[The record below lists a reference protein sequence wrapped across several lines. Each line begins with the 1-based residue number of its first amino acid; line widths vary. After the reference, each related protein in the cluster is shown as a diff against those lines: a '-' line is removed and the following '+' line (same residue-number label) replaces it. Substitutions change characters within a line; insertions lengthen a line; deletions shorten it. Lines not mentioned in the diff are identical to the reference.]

1 MSGEKK
7 KVRSRKRK
15 PSKLLHWLNTEGRRY
30 CAVALCASL
39 IAGNLGQF
47 ASIADD
53 GSDRDFEFE
62 MSRLAI
68 YEALQ
73 EAVADGNTV
82 DKEFKFQGIES
93 EAYDS
98 LMETDG
104 ILYELFPEIKGGDK
118 HVDLRVFTRLTGDI
132 NLDGTYQI
140 EGDEEVIFMLNND
153 LDTEKT
159 AVIIVDDKATEPIT
173 LTPKSAIVVSDE
185 DDPYISASE
194 FTQENEEVTLEPA
207 GNEEESE
214 VTTDDTEVS
223 VVEDETENESEDETE
238 EVVIEDE
245 SEDTSNIEEI
255 ESEDAEEIEEVEV
268 EIEAAASISSH
279 KVYRV
284 ASAATP
290 SDAEVEIE
298 VEDTATP
305 SDATPSDA
313 DATELDGQLY
323 EAVLMEG
330 IASKAFVTTF
340 DDMDISNLLVLQ
352 ASPSNAGKMHTAE
365 IDGIIVKAW
374 VNNGVLPEDA
384 ELVVTKLDEENNAEQ
399 YQSAVEALEQAGTQY
414 GGMMAL
420 DITFQNEAGEE
431 IEPDGNVQVS
441 IEMNKDALPEDVDPD
456 MMSVQHL
463 KEAETGIEVQ
473 TVADSTADT
482 NGTVEATEDATIAA
496 AFEVESFST
505 FTITW
510 TDWWGEYFKV
520 TVHYVNADGTELE
533 DSDIVGKTN
542 DTISE
547 NKTITFA
554 DYSNK
559 VTTGLVYKGAYYGT
573 YNGREVRSVTA
584 KKDKE
589 YWYDERSLTF
599 DMVSGNDVT
608 LRHRTY
614 FMGADEQVT
623 ADVYLVY
630 ETATT
635 TPPSEIIQQRELSR
649 TKTATKV
656 ADDEYD
662 LELSISGAVGST
674 SEDVQVDVLLILDTS
689 GSMKYEINRNEN
701 TNYPNRRID
710 KVATAVN
717 SLTTAIGANSNID
730 AKYSVVTF
738 AGNGNP
744 RYKYNKKGESVDYGT
759 TETLVNWTSSVTTVN
774 NEIGKIS
781 PVGGTNYQAAVGKGK
796 EQLQSARS
804 NAQKVVVFLTD
815 GLPTLKGTTSV
826 TQEGDGQNDSD
837 GYNQAA
843 AVTEIQGM
851 NCDAFYAIGVGSDFN
866 NSNSNSTA
874 VSNLKQLCNNVGG
887 DNNSKITK
895 AWYSA
900 TNTTDLNKAFTD
912 IATEVNYMLCTNV
925 AVLDTLSNMVDF
937 ETAGSVTSGTPNTDL
952 QIKITKEGQ
961 TTPAYTGNG
970 SCNIDSTEQNEAAT
984 ITAKY
989 DGVARTIR
997 LIFPSTYKLE
1007 PGWTYSVV
1015 ARIKVNEAAYQA
1027 YRDNNGYTDT
1037 GDANTGTH
1045 SGYVGFKSND
1055 GASVTYTYNGEEH
1068 KSLFDDPVVQITPG
1082 KLIIEKTITGL
1093 DLTKDTDKA
1102 ILQTLLQKLEFK
1114 VNLSWSEDK
1123 SDDFTIKASEMTA
1136 VGDASIVVLKY
1147 EKTGLSPNTTYTVTE
1162 QEADLD
1168 GYVRTTT
1175 MTDGT
1180 VSNTVSNNI
1189 SGTIKRGATATVS
1202 VTNNYEPKL
1211 KLTVKKIVTGNMGD
1225 VNAVFTFKPTVTRDG
1240 NDITKEVC
1248 KNLDNDDNFTLK
1260 DCNNDPTQEYVISNL
1275 QTGDKIT
1282 IVEQGAEKYKTTID
1296 VVGIGDEERTISGK
1310 TYTTV
1315 IEGEDKGIQTD
1326 TEVIF
1331 TNKKDE
1337 TIDAGILLDSMPYV
1351 VILAAVAAGGTF
1363 YFVRK
1368 KKEDEDDFE

>member
-1 MSGEKK
+1 MSGEKR

-53 GSDRDFEFE
+53 GKDSDYEFE
-62 MSRLAI
+62 MSRLSI

-73 EAVADGNTV
+73 KAVADENTV
-82 DKEFKFQGIES
+82 DKDFRFEGMEA

-98 LMETDG
+98 LMEADG
-104 ILYELFPEIKGGDK
+104 TLYELFPEVEGGDK

-140 EGDEEVIFMLNND
+140 DGEEEVIFMLNND
-153 LDTEKT
+153 QDTEKT
-159 AVIIVDDKATEPIT
+159 AVIVVDDKVTEPIT
-173 LTPKSAIVVSDE
+173 LAPKSAIVVSDE

-194 FTQENEEVTLEPA
+194 FTKENDEETALEPTEEA
-207 GNEEESE
+207 DEAEEESE
-214 VTTDDTEVS
+214 EI
-223 VVEDETENESEDETE
+223 
-238 EVVIEDE
+238 VIEDE
-245 SEDTSNIEEI
+245 SDDNINIEETESDDEE
-255 ESEDAEEIEEVEV
+255 ESEDVEEVEV

-284 ASAATP
+284 TSTATP

-313 DATELDGQLY
+313 TPSDADETELDGQLY

-340 DDMDISNLLVLQ
+340 ADMDISNLLVLQ

-365 IDGIIVKAW
+365 IDGVIVKVW

-384 ELVVTKLDEENNAEQ
+384 ELIVTKLDEENNAEQ

-420 DITFQNEAGEE
+420 DISFQNEAGEE

-441 IEMNKDALPEDVDPD
+441 IEMKKEALPEDVDPE
-456 MMSVQHL
+456 MLSVQHL
-463 KEAETGIEVQ
+463 KEAETGVEVQ

-510 TDWWGEYFKV
+510 KDPWRDYFEV
-520 TVHYVNADGTELE
+520 TVHYVNTNGTSLGN
-533 DSDIVGKTN
+533 SDIVGTV
-542 DTISE
+542 DDQQIRE
-547 NKTITFA
+547 NTTITFA

-559 VTTGLVYKGAYYGT
+559 VTTGLVYKGAYYGA
-573 YNGREVRSVTA
+573 YNGREVTSVTA
-584 KKDKE
+584 KKETK
-589 YWYDERSLTF
+589 YGFGGPYDERSLTF
-599 DMVSGNDVT
+599 NMVSGSNVT
-608 LRHRTY
+608 LTY
-614 FMGADEQVT
+614 NNYYNQAVT

-630 ETATT
+630 ETKTSNQ
-635 TPPSEIIQQRELSR
+635 PSEIIQQRELSR

-656 ADDEYD
+656 ENVDDAYD

-689 GSMKYEINRNEN
+689 GSMDWKISANQNAGRNEN
-701 TNYPNRRID
+701 NRLDYVAEAVGDLVDAISDNDSISARYSLVKFSNYSKSEVVQDWTDNETII
-710 KVATAVN
+710 N
-717 SLTTAIGANSNID
+717 NLETTIKNIRAD
-730 AKYSVVTF
+730 
-738 AGNGNP
+738 
-744 RYKYNKKGESVDYGT
+744 
-759 TETLVNWTSSVTTVN
+759 
-774 NEIGKIS
+774 
-781 PVGGTNYQAAVGKGK
+781 GGTNYQAGLYYGKT
-796 EQLQSARS
+796 QLEDARS
-804 NAQKVVVFLTD
+804 TAQTIVIFLTD
-815 GLPTLKGTTSV
+815 GLPTRRGVNSNNSGDW
-826 TQEGDGQNDSD
+826 QEGGDGQNDNG

-843 AVTEIQGM
+843 AVEEIKGM
-851 NCDAFYAIGVGSDFN
+851 NCTAFYAIGVGPDFQN
-866 NSNSNSTA
+866 TSGTSTGI
-874 VSNLKQLCNNVGG
+874 SNLYGLCNNVGG
-887 DNNSKITK
+887 TNNSKITK

-900 TNTTDLNKAFTD
+900 KDTTELNKAFTD

-925 AVLDTLSNMVDF
+925 AVLDILSSMVDF

-970 SCNIDSTEQNEAAT
+970 SCSVPETEQNEAAT
-984 ITAKY
+984 ITAEY
-989 DGVARTIR
+989 DGETKQIR
-997 LIFPSTYKLE
+997 LVFPSTYKLE

-1045 SGYVGFKSND
+1045 SGDVGFKSND
-1055 GASVTYTYNGEEH
+1055 GASVTYTYNGEGH

-1093 DLTKDTDKA
+1093 DLTKDTDKT

-1114 VNLSWSEDK
+1114 VNLSWSKNK
-1123 SDDFTIKASEMTA
+1123 SDEFTVKASEMTS
-1136 VGDASIVVLKY
+1136 VGDASTVVLKY

-1162 QEADLD
+1162 QKADLD

-1175 MTDGT
+1175 MTGGT
-1180 VSNTVSNNI
+1180 VSGTDSI
-1189 SGTIKRGATATVS
+1189 KGTIARGATATVS

-1225 VNAVFTFKPTVTRDG
+1225 VNAVFTFKPTVTRNGD
-1240 NDITKEVC
+1240 DITKDVC
-1248 KNLDNDDNFTLK
+1248 TLDNDGNFTLK
-1260 DCNNDPTQEYVISNL
+1260 DCNSDPTQEYVISNL
-1275 QTGDKIT
+1275 QKGDKIE
-1282 IVEQGAEKYKTTID
+1282 IQELGADGYKTKIT
-1296 VVGIGDEERTISGK
+1296 VGEEENEVK
-1310 TYTTV
+1310 DKKYTTP
-1315 IEGEDKGIQTD
+1315 DTGIQAD
-1326 TEVIF
+1326 TVVVF
-1331 TNKKDE
+1331 TNYKDE
-1337 TIDAGILLDSMPYV
+1337 PIDAGILLDSMPYV
-1351 VILAAVAAGGTF
+1351 VILAAVVAGGTF